1 MHEVTLSLHELFYSS
16 IRQLGKTANAN
27 DILAF
32 THCSSICNFSLTVLL
47 FMTRE
52 RPMTWE
58 RPGAGFVPSPCF
70 CVSKHTRRYSSDDKT
85 LGSLWPDFNV
95 TGCVSD
101 RLERYHTHR
110 ALRRAPSFHF
120 LCCEF
125 DEAIQALLP
134 QCGYWVLSYLQKHE
148 SRHLGCIPW

>member
-16 IRQLGKTANAN
+16 IRQLGKTATSPIVLPSA
-27 DILAF
+27 
-32 THCSSICNFSLTVLL
+32 CSLTVLL

-52 RPMTWE
+52 RPMTWK

-70 CVSKHTRRYSSDDKT
+70 CVSKHTRRYSWDDKT

-110 ALRRAPSFHF
+110 ALRRTPSFHF

-134 QCGYWVLSYLQKHE
+134 QCGYWVLSSLQKHE

>member
-1 MHEVTLSLHELFYSS
+1 MHEVTLSLHELSTPPFDSWERPLTPMTS
-16 IRQLGKTANAN
+16 WPSPIVLPSA
-27 DILAF
+27 
-32 THCSSICNFSLTVLL
+32 CSLTVLL

-101 RLERYHTHR
+101 RLERYHIHR